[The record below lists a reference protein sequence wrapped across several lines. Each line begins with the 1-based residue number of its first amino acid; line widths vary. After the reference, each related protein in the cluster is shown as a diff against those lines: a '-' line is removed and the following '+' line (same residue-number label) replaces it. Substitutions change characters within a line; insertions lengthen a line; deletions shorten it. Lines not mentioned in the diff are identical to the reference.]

1 LKDERI
7 ILAFNCLDIGE
18 TDLKARR
25 EGKGRAGKGRREGED
40 LRSR

>member
-18 TDLKARR
+18 ADLKARR
-25 EGKGRAGKGRREGED
+25 EGQGREEGKEKI
-40 LRSR
+40 

>member
-1 LKDERI
+1 LKDERV

-18 TDLKARR
+18 TDPKARK
-25 EGKGRAGKGRREGED
+25 EGKGREGED